1 MLYADPGSGAMVWQ
15 LLLALFFGATFYFS
29 RLKDRV
35 ALRLNNRKEIRRLDS
50 IEPDYS
56 TETLPSTSKGK

>member
-29 RLKDRV
+29 RLKDWV
-35 ALRLNNRKEIRRLDS
+35 TIRLNNRKQTRKFDSTEKRL
-50 IEPDYS
+50 S
-56 TETLPSTSKGK
+56 TETLPATPKGK